1 MILENCPFIRHFF
14 KKFFKSPQI
23 VGNPASVKSF
33 LSGGFV
39 KLVYIVV
46 RPSKVEVVKSALS
59 AIKINGATLF
69 DVRGFG
75 SSKGHTS
82 SYRGSEYVT
91 DTNPKGML
99 MVACNDDDV
108 PNIIEAVRDV
118 ANTGSIGDGK
128 IFVNELTDVIR
139 IRTGETGEDALL
151 EKNDD

>member
-1 MILENCPFIRHFF
+1 
-14 KKFFKSPQI
+14 
-23 VGNPASVKSF
+23 
-33 LSGGFV
+33 
-39 KLVYIVV
+39 
-46 RPSKVEVVKSALS
+46 
-59 AIKINGATLF
+59 
-69 DVRGFG
+69 
-75 SSKGHTS
+75 
-82 SYRGSEYVT
+82 
-91 DTNPKGML
+91 ML

>member
-1 MILENCPFIRHFF
+1 
-14 KKFFKSPQI
+14 
-23 VGNPASVKSF
+23 
-33 LSGGFV
+33 
-39 KLVYIVV
+39 V

>member
-1 MILENCPFIRHFF
+1 MNSGKYCLCKLQIL
-14 KKFFKSPQI
+14 
-23 VGNPASVKSF
+23 
-33 LSGGFV
+33 GGFV

-91 DTNPKGML
+91 CLLYTSPS
-99 MVACNDDDV
+99 
-108 PNIIEAVRDV
+108 PRD
-118 ANTGSIGDGK
+118 S
-128 IFVNELTDVIR
+128 
-139 IRTGETGEDALL
+139 
-151 EKNDD
+151 

>member
-1 MILENCPFIRHFF
+1 M
-14 KKFFKSPQI
+14 
-23 VGNPASVKSF
+23 
-33 LSGGFV
+33 

-99 MVACNDDDV
+99 MVSCNDDDV

-118 ANTGSIGDGK
+118 ANTGSIGLSL
-128 IFVNELTDVIR
+128 IHI
-139 IRTGETGEDALL
+139 
-151 EKNDD
+151 

>member
-1 MILENCPFIRHFF
+1 M
-14 KKFFKSPQI
+14 
-23 VGNPASVKSF
+23 
-33 LSGGFV
+33 

-139 IRTGETGEDALL
+139 IRTGETGEDAIL